1 MNNETLI
8 RAWKDARF
16 RSTLDAAELP
26 ENPAGE
32 RLVEVDDTELRA
44 IWGGQDSEI
53 KIPVSEGYVC
63 TTSGEKSGMSCWN

>member
-26 ENPAGE
+26 QNPAGE
-32 RLVEVDDTELRA
+32 RLVEIDDAELRA
-44 IWGGQDSEI
+44 IWGGQYQHD
-53 KIPVSEGYVC
+53 IPQSEGYVC
-63 TTSGEKSGMSCWN
+63 TTSGETSGGMSCWR